1 MLLQFI
7 KFCLVGAS
15 GMILDFSLTYFLKE
29 KINVHRYVANATG
42 FLCAASSNFALNRYW
57 TFKSHNPHVLHEFEF
72 FIAFAVVGV
81 MLSTLFLIFFE
92 KQNLNFYLSKFLAVV
107 LTTIWNF
114 TTNYFITFH
123 GAKK

>member
-29 KINVHRYVANATG
+29 KINLHRYAANATG

-57 TFKSHNPHVLHEFEF
+57 TFESRNPDVYHELVS
-72 FIAFAVVGV
+72 FIAFALAGV
-81 MLSTLFLIFFE
+81 ILNTVFLFYFE
-92 KQNLNFYLSKFLAVV
+92 KQNLNFYLSKFFAVV

-114 TTNYFITFH
+114 TTNYFFTFH
-123 GAKK
+123 GA